1 MIPVSSA
8 VPTRATTVPD
18 AKIGPM
24 TEPANRSLR
33 VYLEQKRT
41 AMTAA
46 AAAKPT
52 GADWRETVTA
62 TRVADDASGLRKLRI
77 RDWQF
82 IGDSGP
88 GFGGFSLGPSS
99 PEILCGVI
107 STCLTHTYEIG
118 AAMMGIP
125 VDRIEVRVTA
135 ENNDARFG
143 GLETEDPPTPFNLQA
158 AVKLEASAASPER
171 VAELHAYASANCPL
185 TKLIRQGAPVTVTVG

>member
-1 MIPVSSA
+1 LI
-8 VPTRATTVPD
+8 D
-18 AKIGPM
+18 K
-24 TEPANRSLR
+24 
-33 VYLEQKRT
+33 
-41 AMTAA
+41 AA
-46 AAAKPT
+46 AIRGLAEAKPNA
-52 GADWRETVTA
+52 ADWHETVSA
-62 TRVADDASGLRKLRI
+62 ACVADDRTGVRKLRI

-118 AAMMGIP
+118 AAMKGIP

-143 GLETEDPPTPFNLQA
+143 GLETEDPTTPFNIQA
-158 AVKLEASAASPER
+158 VVSVEAPDATAGQM
-171 VAELHAYASANCPL
+171 AELHAYASRSCPL
-185 TKLIRQGAPVTVTVG
+185 TNLIRQGAPVEVSLAG